1 MLKEEKIAMRYL
13 SDMPQQ
19 CLLSACVCSCLST
32 HGTTV
37 IILAFYDFQDISTFF
52 LQVFLGA
59 EMEGL

>member
-1 MLKEEKIAMRYL
+1 
-13 SDMPQQ
+13 MPQQ